1 MQARTGRV
9 AFLARLGYLNRYGW
23 QFRHAASNAMGYPMA
38 TYNENYASKGVAG
51 AGLGLGIA
59 GTALGLLNN
68 NGNGLLGGIFGNNG
82 GAMAGMAAQAA
93 GCAVSDKFS
102 TLEAEIARLKA
113 EKHSD
118 LHDIEVYKQTREENR
133 DLQDR
138 LLGNWIKPLADEA
151 AANKVKIA
159 TMESEISKNKEIAEL
174 QMKLIEERNKTEHAQ
189 INGAIGL
196 IDQRLRCVE
205 RTVGEI
211 TVTHVPATSVCP
223 LPMPRYN
230 QWSVD
235 PLAATPAANTPATA
249 G

>member
-1 MQARTGRV
+1 
-9 AFLARLGYLNRYGW
+9 
-23 QFRHAASNAMGYPMA
+23 MA
-38 TYNENYASKGVAG
+38 TYNNEYASKGVAG

-68 NGNGLLGGIFGNNG
+68 NGNGLFGLFGGNGGWNNG
-82 GAMAGMAAQAA
+82 MAGMAAQAA

-113 EKHSD
+113 EKYAD
-118 LHDIEVYKQTREENR
+118 KNGIEVYKQTREENK

-151 AANKVKIA
+151 ANNRVKIA
-159 TMESEISKNKEIAEL
+159 SMEADISKNKEIAEL
-174 QMKLIEERNKTEHAQ
+174 QMKLIEERNRTEHAQ

-211 TVTHVPATSVCP
+211 TTIHVPATSVCP

-235 PLAATPAANTPATA
+235 PLAATANGATA
-249 G
+249 TAAKA

>member
-1 MQARTGRV
+1 
-9 AFLARLGYLNRYGW
+9 
-23 QFRHAASNAMGYPMA
+23 MA
-38 TYNENYASKGVAG
+38 EETNKNYEGQ
-51 AGLGLGIA
+51 GLRGPIWTLA
-59 GTALGLLNN
+59 GTSIAKVLQ
-68 NGNGLLGGIFGNNG
+68 NGGSGILGGLFGNN
-82 GAMAGMAAQAA
+82 AMAGMAAQAA
-93 GCAVSDKFS
+93 GCAVNDKFS

-113 EKHSD
+113 EKYSD
-118 LHDIEVYKQTREENR
+118 NSDIAVYKQTREENK

-159 TMESEISKNKEIAEL
+159 TLEADIVKNKEITEL
-174 QMKLIEERNKTEHAQ
+174 QIKLAEERNRTEHAQ

-196 IDQRLRCVE
+196 MDQRLRCVE

-235 PLAATPAANTPATA
+235 PLASASVTANVA
-249 G
+249 GK

>member
-1 MQARTGRV
+1 
-9 AFLARLGYLNRYGW
+9 
-23 QFRHAASNAMGYPMA
+23 MA
-38 TYNENYASKGVAG
+38 EETNKNYEGQ
-51 AGLGLGIA
+51 GLRGPIWTLA
-59 GTALGLLNN
+59 GTSIAKVLQNG
-68 NGNGLLGGIFGNNG
+68 GNGILGGLFGGNG
-82 GAMAGMAAQAA
+82 GAMAAMASQAA
-93 GCAVSDKFS
+93 GCAVNDKFS

-113 EKHSD
+113 EKYSD
-118 LHDIEVYKQTREENR
+118 NSDIAVYKQTREENK

-159 TMESEISKNKEIAEL
+159 SLEADIVKNKEIAEL
-174 QMKLIEERNKTEHAQ
+174 QMKLAEERNRTEHAQ

-196 IDQRLRCVE
+196 MDQRLRCVE

-235 PLAATPAANTPATA
+235 PLANASVTANVA
-249 G
+249 GK